1 MSATTASTLP
11 TGVLVQPL
19 TPYIDAR
26 GSFLELFRKEW
37 ALPIEPVQWNAVTS
51 HAKVLRGVHVH
62 IRHDD
67 YLSVPLGRASVGLRD
82 LRRGS
87 PTEGLACVV
96 ELGGESAAAI
106 AIPHGVAHGFFFH
119 EFSLHIYAVSRYW
132 DHADELA
139 CRWDDPALEIPWPM
153 QTAQV
158 SARDAA
164 AQSLSEL
171 LAELAPSQPL

>member
-1 MSATTASTLP
+1 
-11 TGVLVQPL
+11 
-19 TPYIDAR
+19 
-26 GSFLELFRKEW
+26 
-37 ALPIEPVQWNAVTS
+37 
-51 HAKVLRGVHVH
+51 
-62 IRHDD
+62 
-67 YLSVPLGRASVGLRD
+67 
-82 LRRGS
+82 
-87 PTEGLACVV
+87 V